1 MVLVVQNFNFTTNNQ
16 KVSKSE
22 QLLRKDQRGIPM
34 YNSLDQ
40 DFRALLLLLVYLSLS
55 FFLSFSVLVQKNII
69 IVTC

>member
-1 MVLVVQNFNFTTNNQ
+1 
-16 KVSKSE
+16 
-22 QLLRKDQRGIPM
+22 M